1 MLMKNIKYCC
11 TTTITIIFIIII
23 IIYIIIII
31 KIINIIIIISI
42 IIIKIAQTSIKIGT
56 FRLIFHEDYH
66 MSRGDV

>member
-11 TTTITIIFIIII
+11 NTTITIIFIIII
-23 IIYIIIII
+23 IIYIIII

>member
-11 TTTITIIFIIII
+11 NTTITIIFIIII

-31 KIINIIIIISI
+31 KIINIVI

>member
-1 MLMKNIKYCC
+1 MLTEIKYCFN
-11 TTTITIIFIIII
+11 TKITIICIIIN
-23 IIYIIIII
+23 III
-31 KIINIIIIISI
+31 KIINIIIIIIIINI

>member
-1 MLMKNIKYCC
+1 MLMENIKYYFY
-11 TTTITIIFIIII
+11 TTITIIFKIIFF
-23 IIYIIIII
+23 I
-31 KIINIIIIISI
+31 KIINIVIIIIK